1 MKRLLSFILSLTLV
15 VSLMAPCALG
25 ASDEAVQAANALH
38 AMGLFNGTGKDA
50 NGKPIYDLD
59 RKPTRQEA
67 ITMLVRLLGKEK
79 EATSKTWKTIFTDV
93 DAWASNYVGYAYAKG
108 LTAGTSPTTFS
119 GNTPVT
125 ASQYL
130 SFVLRALGY
139 SSGTDFQWDRAWEL
153 SDYIGLTDGRYNAS
167 TSNFTRGDVA
177 IISNKALSTKMKD
190 GEKTLREHNGF
201 RPTTSPSKTAIL
213 DAKARWFNLKHSYNM
228 GKGLNF
234 YISSTVEVFARLA
247 SGEPYNSET
256 VRRDVDDL
264 RMGFSVIGDGL
275 YLSVDSKKPNDPPL
289 LQEIYSKYTQ
299 LSTACM
305 AAVQINTEDLK
316 NFISTYKETG
326 SMGVFDDIIRLTK
339 EIDDLFATT

>member
-25 ASDEAVQAANALH
+25 ASDEAVQAADALH

-93 DAWASNYVGYAYAKG
+93 DTWASNYVGYAYAKG

-201 RPTTSPSKTAIL
+201 RPTTSPSN
-213 DAKARWFNLKHSYNM
+213 AKMLAEKAAWFNLKYNYYA

-234 YISSTVEVFARLA
+234 YITSAVDVFARLA
-247 SGEPYNSET
+247 SGESYESET
-256 VRRDVDDL
+256 VRSIVNDVTFNLCDIGCYLDYCFNSKKSDDL
-264 RMGFSVIGDGL
+264 V
-275 YLSVDSKKPNDPPL
+275 
-289 LQEIYSKYTQ
+289 LQELYSKYSQ
-299 LSTACM
+299 LSTACL
-305 AAVQINTEDLK
+305 AVSQITPKDLK
-316 NFISTYKETG
+316 EFISTYKETG

>member
-1 MKRLLSFILSLTLV
+1 MKRLLSLILVFVFSLSLMV
-15 VSLMAPCALG
+15 PSAFA

-38 AMGLFNGTGKDA
+38 ALGLFNGTGKDA
-50 NGKPIYDLD
+50 NGNPIYDLD
-59 RKPTRQEA
+59 RQPTRQEA

-79 EATSKTWKTIFTDV
+79 EATSKTWETIFTDV
-93 DAWASNYVGYAYAKG
+93 DTWASNYVGYAYAKG
-108 LTAGTSPTTFS
+108 LTSGTSPTTFS

-213 DAKARWFNLKHSYNM
+213 DAKVRWFNLKLSYNG

-234 YISSTVEVFARLA
+234 YISSAVEVFARLA

-264 RMGFSVIGDGL
+264 TEGFGVICFGL
-275 YLSVDSKKPNDPPL
+275 DLSIDSNDPPL
-289 LQEIYSKYTQ
+289 LQEIYSKYSQ

-305 AAVQINTEDLK
+305 AAAQIDAEDLK
-316 NFISTYKETG
+316 EFISTYKETG
-326 SMGVFDDIIRLTK
+326 SMGVFDDIIRLTN
-339 EIDDLFATT
+339 EIDALFATT

>member
-1 MKRLLSFILSLTLV
+1 MKRLLSLILVFVLSL
-15 VSLMAPCALG
+15 SLMVPSAFA

-38 AMGLFNGTGKDA
+38 TLGLFNGTGKDA
-50 NGKPIYDLD
+50 NGNPIYDLD
-59 RKPTRQEA
+59 RQPTRQEA

-93 DAWASNYVGYAYAKG
+93 DTWASNYVGYAYAKG

-190 GEKTLREHNGF
+190 GEKTLQEHNGF
-201 RPTTSPSKTAIL
+201 RPTISPSKTAIL
-213 DAKARWFNLKHSYNM
+213 DAKARWFKLKLSYNM
-228 GKGLNF
+228 GNGLNF
-234 YISSTVEVFARLA
+234 YISSAVEVFARLA

-264 RMGFSVIGDGL
+264 TMGFGVISGGL
-275 YLSVDSKKPNDPPL
+275 DLSVNSNDPPL
-289 LQEIYSKYTQ
+289 LQEIYSKYSQ

-305 AAVQINTEDLK
+305 AAAKINAEDLK
-316 NFISTYKETG
+316 EFISTYKETG
-326 SMGVFDDIIRLTK
+326 SMGVFDDIIRLTN
-339 EIDDLFATT
+339 EIDALFATT

>member
-1 MKRLLSFILSLTLV
+1 
-15 VSLMAPCALG
+15 
-25 ASDEAVQAANALH
+25 
-38 AMGLFNGTGKDA
+38 
-50 NGKPIYDLD
+50 
-59 RKPTRQEA
+59 
-67 ITMLVRLLGKEK
+67 MLVRLLGKEK

-139 SSGTDFQWDRAWEL
+139 SSGTNFQWDRAWEL

-190 GEKTLREHNGF
+190 GEKTLQEHNGF
-201 RPTTSPSKTAIL
+201 RPTISPSKTAIL
-213 DAKARWFNLKHSYNM
+213 DAKARWFKLKLSYNM
-228 GKGLNF
+228 GNGLNF
-234 YISSTVEVFARLA
+234 YISSAVEVFARLA
-247 SGEPYNSET
+247 PGEPYNSET

-264 RMGFSVIGDGL
+264 TMGFGVISGGL
-275 YLSVDSKKPNDPPL
+275 DLSVNSNDPPL
-289 LQEIYSKYTQ
+289 LQEIYSKYSQ

-305 AAVQINTEDLK
+305 AAAKINAEDLK
-316 NFISTYKETG
+316 EFISTYKETG

-339 EIDDLFATT
+339 EIDALFATT

>member
-1 MKRLLSFILSLTLV
+1 
-15 VSLMAPCALG
+15 
-25 ASDEAVQAANALH
+25 
-38 AMGLFNGTGKDA
+38 
-50 NGKPIYDLD
+50 
-59 RKPTRQEA
+59 
-67 ITMLVRLLGKEK
+67 MLVRLLGKEK

-213 DAKARWFNLKHSYNM
+213 DAKARWFNLKLSYNS

-234 YISSTVEVFARLA
+234 YISS
-247 SGEPYNSET
+247 
-256 VRRDVDDL
+256 DVDDL
-264 RMGFSVIGDGL
+264 KMGFSVIGDGL

>member
-1 MKRLLSFILSLTLV
+1 MKRLLSLILVFVLSL
-15 VSLMAPCALG
+15 SLMVPSAFA

-38 AMGLFNGTGKDA
+38 TLGLFNGTGKDA
-50 NGKPIYDLD
+50 NGNPIYDLD
-59 RKPTRQEA
+59 RQPTRQEA

-93 DAWASNYVGYAYAKG
+93 DTWASNYVGYAYAKG

-167 TSNFTRGDVA
+167 TSNFTRGNVA

-190 GEKTLREHNGF
+190 GEKTLQEHNGF
-201 RPTTSPSKTAIL
+201 RPTISPSKTAIL
-213 DAKARWFNLKHSYNM
+213 DAKARWFKLKLSYNM
-228 GKGLNF
+228 GNGLNF
-234 YISSTVEVFARLA
+234 YISSAVEVFARLA

-264 RMGFSVIGDGL
+264 TMGFGVISGGL
-275 YLSVDSKKPNDPPL
+275 DLSVNSNDPPL
-289 LQEIYSKYTQ
+289 LQEIYSKYSQ

-305 AAVQINTEDLK
+305 AAAKINAEDLK
-316 NFISTYKETG
+316 EFISTYKETG
-326 SMGVFDDIIRLTK
+326 SMGVFDDIIRLTN
-339 EIDDLFATT
+339 EIDALFATT